1 MKNLNLY
8 FFIAFLAIT
17 FLPFFFTGC
26 GSSDNSE
33 NEKITAGNELESVEN
48 NIDDDIS
55 EQANLLYVA
64 TLSGINLRSEPST
77 SGEVVDRIVYG
88 QAVELIRTTGIPFES
103 SGFSGEW
110 TEVKYE
116 DKQGYLFNG
125 FLLPIEAPGFNPPA
139 TLSEYFHEQ
148 LQPIGREIA
157 QKNIDD
163 TGNDHRDWKVISED
177 QLEIKGESDFFRTYR
192 EYAGGFI
199 LYEEIGYEYH
209 AYKGFFPGLNLEQGF
224 LLVRAMYPKFKAYE
238 GCYLELGSMH
248 FPKEGGAL
256 KGISMC
262 VFTLEIGE
270 NRSGQKF
277 ISIGNDEMGYTGLE
291 VKEVKGGI
299 EIKNFYAM

>member
-1 MKNLNLY
+1 LS
-8 FFIAFLAIT
+8 IT
-17 FLPFFFTGC
+17 FLPFSFTGC
-26 GSSDNSE
+26 GSSDNNE
-33 NEKITAGNELESVEN
+33 NEKITAGNELESIEN
-48 NIDDDIS
+48 NIDDEIS
-55 EQANLLYVA
+55 EQANLFYVA
-64 TLSGINLRSEPST
+64 SLSGMNLRSEPST
-77 SGEVVDRIVYG
+77 TGEVVDRIAYA

-110 TEVKYE
+110 IEVKYQ

-125 FLLPIEAPGFNPPA
+125 FLLPAEAPGFNPPA
-139 TLSEYFHEQ
+139 TLLEYFHEQ

-157 QKNIDD
+157 QKNIND

-177 QLEIKGESDFFRTYR
+177 ELEIKGESDFFRKFR

-209 AYKGFFPGLNLEQGF
+209 AYKGFFPGLNLQQGF
-224 LLVRAMYPKFKAYE
+224 LMVRAMYPQFKVYE

-262 VFTLEIGE
+262 AFSLEVGK